1 MKIEKIS
8 DNQLRFTLTGEDL
21 AARQIKLS
29 ELAYG
34 KEKAR
39 NLFREMMQQAASQV
53 GFEADNIPLMIEAI
67 PMSEG
72 SIVLVVTKVENPEE
86 LDTRFSGFAPS
97 LTASEGISGSLP
109 GSFEQL
115 LHSITS
121 SRPEGNESTVPAAS
135 SSHAPSAEVKD
146 ALEKFRIYAACNR
159 LYSFDS
165 MDSLLKAAARICS
178 AYTGE
183 SILLKSSSHYL
194 LLLKMKDIE
203 EVRKMQPIL
212 AAVSEYSVLLPVT
225 YAREQYLEEHG
236 HILIPSGA
244 IGQLARFSD

>member
-1 MKIEKIS
+1 
-8 DNQLRFTLTGEDL
+8 
-21 AARQIKLS
+21 
-29 ELAYG
+29 
-34 KEKAR
+34 
-39 NLFREMMQQAASQV
+39 MMQQAASQV

-183 SILLKSSSHYL
+183 SILLKSSNYL

>member
-8 DNQLRFTLTGEDL
+8 DNQIRFTLTGEDL

-34 KEKAR
+34 TEKAR

-86 LDTRFSGFAPS
+86 LDTRFSGFAPY

-183 SILLKSSSHYL
+183 SILLKSSNYL

>member
-8 DNQLRFTLTGEDL
+8 DNQIRFTLTGEDL

-34 KEKAR
+34 TEKAR

-115 LHSITS
+115 LHSITAS
-121 SRPEGNESTVPAAS
+121 KPEGNENTVQAVPS
-135 SSHAPSAEVKD
+135 SPAPSAEVKD

-165 MDSLLKAAARICS
+165 MDSLLKAAARIRG

-183 SILLKSSSHYL
+183 SILLKSSSYL

-212 AAVSEYSVLLPVT
+212 AAISEYSILLPVT

>member
-1 MKIEKIS
+1 M
-8 DNQLRFTLTGEDL
+8 LL
-21 AARQIKLS
+21 LS
-29 ELAYG
+29 PLP
-34 KEKAR
+34 
-39 NLFREMMQQAASQV
+39 REFPV
-53 GFEADNIPLMIEAI
+53 
-67 PMSEG
+67 
-72 SIVLVVTKVENPEE
+72 
-86 LDTRFSGFAPS
+86 
-97 LTASEGISGSLP
+97 
-109 GSFEQL
+109 SFEQL
-115 LHSITS
+115 LHSITT
-121 SRPEGNESTVPAAS
+121 SRPGGNENTVQAVPS
-135 SSHAPSAEVKD
+135 SLAPSAEVKD

-165 MDSLLKAAARICS
+165 MDSLLKAAARIRG

-183 SILLKSSSHYL
+183 SILLKSGSSYL

-212 AAVSEYSVLLPVT
+212 AAISEYSVLLPVT

>member
-8 DNQLRFTLTGEDL
+8 DNQIRFTLTGEDL

-34 KEKAR
+34 TEKAR

-53 GFEADNIPLMIEAI
+53 GFEADNIPLMIEAN

-183 SILLKSSSHYL
+183 SILLKSSSNYL

-203 EVRKMQPIL
+203 E
-212 AAVSEYSVLLPVT
+212 
-225 YAREQYLEEHG
+225 
-236 HILIPSGA
+236 
-244 IGQLARFSD
+244 

>member
-1 MKIEKIS
+1 
-8 DNQLRFTLTGEDL
+8 
-21 AARQIKLS
+21 
-29 ELAYG
+29 
-34 KEKAR
+34 
-39 NLFREMMQQAASQV
+39 
-53 GFEADNIPLMIEAI
+53 
-67 PMSEG
+67 
-72 SIVLVVTKVENPEE
+72 
-86 LDTRFSGFAPS
+86 
-97 LTASEGISGSLP
+97 
-109 GSFEQL
+109 
-115 LHSITS
+115 
-121 SRPEGNESTVPAAS
+121 
-135 SSHAPSAEVKD
+135 
-146 ALEKFRIYAACNR
+146 
-159 LYSFDS
+159 

-183 SILLKSSSHYL
+183 SILLKSSSNYL